1 VSDPISSAP
10 AGDHTEE
17 PAVTGARRLVTFSAV
32 ARVLREARR
41 PGSPGLGE
49 RFAALPRLLR
59 AAASRRYDGL
69 AVSRLALMAV
79 AVAYIVSPIDLM
91 PEALFWVFGVAD
103 DAAVAAWLAG
113 AVLLETDRFLA
124 WERTA
129 PGAPVPGRPA
139 VVPGEVVTG

>member
-1 VSDPISSAP
+1 M
-10 AGDHTEE
+10 
-17 PAVTGARRLVTFSAV
+17 TGARRLVTFSAV
-32 ARVLREARR
+32 ARVLRDARR

-69 AVSRLALMAV
+69 ATGRLALMAV
-79 AVAYIVSPIDLM
+79 AVAYILSPVDLM

-113 AVLLETDRFLA
+113 AVLLETDRFLV
-124 WERTA
+124 WERTS
-129 PGAPVPGRPA
+129 PGNASTGGA
-139 VVPGEVVTG
+139 SVVRGQVVSG